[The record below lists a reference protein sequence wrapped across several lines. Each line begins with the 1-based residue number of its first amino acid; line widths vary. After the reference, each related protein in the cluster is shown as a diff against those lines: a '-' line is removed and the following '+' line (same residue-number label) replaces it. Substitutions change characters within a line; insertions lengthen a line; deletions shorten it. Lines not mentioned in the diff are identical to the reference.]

1 MTVSDQGMNCRRRQ
15 SHAGFTLLELLISIS
30 LLGFILV
37 LLYTVQQRVDNLNTV
52 RAVESFLRREMEMT
66 YPYRWKGTPE
76 QRMAFLGE
84 RNKVSFVAQLPSRI
98 GTGGLYLASLELERS
113 SKGRRLVWRY
123 MPVTGQL
130 HDFSVLDQAQE
141 MVLAGTELGTVDDI
155 WLSYLGPEGEKG

>member
-15 SHAGFTLLELLISIS
+15 SHAGFTLLELLISIT

-37 LLYTVQQRVDNLNTV
+37 LLFGGLRLGIRSWDTVQQRVDNLNTV

-123 MPVTGQL
+123 MPVTGN
-130 HDFSVLDQAQE
+130 
-141 MVLAGTELGTVDDI
+141 
-155 WLSYLGPEGEKG
+155 